1 MSEPHVPTAAA
12 QQPSAETTTNASL
25 AADATAHTSPQA
37 PPPPTASGA
46 STVSVSV
53 AEAKS
58 VAATLSDVADSTE
71 PLLVGKVVSS
81 DIAQARS
88 QPCTS
93 GLNAAQSGAGAPVGA
108 NVGKQDRCSPPAK
121 STSSSSSSHSGDES
135 SDEAADFETKEL
147 MFAFGRYV
155 GQVNPRTGLRHGHG
169 CQHYNNG
176 NVYTGEWRDGAPDG
190 FGEKHYRN
198 GDVYRGNWRQGK
210 RSGRGVYLFV
220 QGDIYEGMYADD
232 KPEGQGTYATLRG
245 DRYSGQWK
253 AGQRHGKGRETLA
266 NGQVFVGNWRCGKK
280 QGRGKLC
287 LPGSEKCIYGIW
299 NNDRFFRELTPN
311 EMGADGAEDVV
322 DAFGAQRRPSAPSLA
337 PPRTEAPP
345 SSASITDRVLMGV
358 TALENRMES
367 LGRAL
372 ERVITGGDGD
382 ESAHVPRAAA
392 IGAASSTAS
401 DVAVSEECAEPPA
414 QDFVVNSHQENDED
428 GEQG

>member
-12 QQPSAETTTNASL
+12 QQPSAE
-25 AADATAHTSPQA
+25 ATANAALTADSTVHTSPQA
-37 PPPPTASGA
+37 PPPPAASGA
-46 STVSVSV
+46 STVSANV
-53 AEAKS
+53 AEVKS
-58 VAATLSDVADSTE
+58 VTATLSDVADSTE

-81 DIAQARS
+81 EIAQARS

-93 GLNAAQSGAGAPVGA
+93 DLNTAQSGAGAPVDA
-108 NVGKQDRCSPPAK
+108 NVGEQDRCSPPAK
-121 STSSSSSSHSGDES
+121 STSSSSSSHSGEES

-155 GQVNPRTGLRHGHG
+155 GQVNPQTGLRHGHG
-169 CQHYNNG
+169 CQYYNNG

-190 FGEKHYRN
+190 FGEKRYRN

-220 QGDIYEGMYADD
+220 QGDTYEGMYADD
-232 KPEGQGTYATLRG
+232 KPEGQGTYATLKG
-245 DRYSGQWK
+245 DRYTGQWK
-253 AGQRHGKGRETLA
+253 AGQRHGTGRETLA
-266 NGQVFVGNWRCGKK
+266 NGQVFVGNWRYGKK
-280 QGRGKLC
+280 QGRGKLY

-299 NNDRFFRELTPN
+299 NNDRFFRELTAN

-322 DAFGAQRRPSAPSLA
+322 DELGTQRRPSALSVALPGAKAPPPSASLA
-337 PPRTEAPP
+337 
-345 SSASITDRVLMGV
+345 DRVRMGV

-367 LGRAL
+367 LGKAL

-392 IGAASSTAS
+392 MGAASSTAG
-401 DVAVSEECAEPPA
+401 DVAVSEECTEPPA
-414 QDFVVNSHQENDED
+414 QGFVVNSHQANDED